1 MTIMTGPH
9 FDLRKIALKA
19 LAVASLLMVYP
30 SMLAHAQKSDVNPSS
45 SERSRQVTVMA
56 IRAIRAIKGTG
67 PIDPKLATVAKQLAQ
82 IMPDHRFELI
92 DGKTKRLD
100 PKQAMV
106 VKSVENSVLT
116 VELKSPSNDEG
127 KVEML
132 IRLTMDGGEPFESVI
147 KTPANQL
154 FFLDRK
160 INDSNRLL
168 IAVGAR

>member
-30 SMLAHAQKSDVNPSS
+30 SMLAHAQTPDVSPSS
-45 SERSRQVTVMA
+45 SEHSRQVTVM
-56 IRAIRAIKGTG
+56 AIRAIKGTG

>member
-30 SMLAHAQKSDVNPSS
+30 SMLAHAQKPDVNPSS
-45 SERSRQVTVMA
+45 SEHSRQVTVM
-56 IRAIRAIKGTG
+56 AIRAIKGTG

-132 IRLTMDGGEPFESVI
+132 MMLTMYGGEPFESVI

-154 FFLDRK
+154 CFLDRK

>member
-30 SMLAHAQKSDVNPSS
+30 SMLAHAQKPDVSSSS
-45 SERSRQVTVMA
+45 SEHSRQVTVM
-56 IRAIRAIKGTG
+56 AIRAIKGTG

>member
-9 FDLRKIALKA
+9 SNHRRIALKA
-19 LAVASLLMVYP
+19 LALTSLLMVYP
-30 SMLAHAQKSDVNPSS
+30 SMFVYGQNPNANPSS
-45 SERSRQVTVMA
+45 EDSRQVTVM
-56 IRAIRAIKGTG
+56 AIRAIKGTG

-132 IRLTMDGGEPFESVI
+132 IRLTMDGGEPFESVV

>member
-9 FDLRKIALKA
+9 SNHRRIALKA
-19 LAVASLLMVYP
+19 LALTSLLMVYP
-30 SMLAHAQKSDVNPSS
+30 SIFVYGQNPNANPSS
-45 SERSRQVTVMA
+45 EPSRQVTVM
-56 IRAIRAIKGTG
+56 AIRAIKGTG

-132 IRLTMDGGEPFESVI
+132 IRLTMDGGEPFESVV

>member
-30 SMLAHAQKSDVNPSS
+30 SMLAHAQKPDVNPSS
-45 SERSRQVTVMA
+45 SEHSRQVTVM
-56 IRAIRAIKGTG
+56 AIRAIKGTG

>member
-1 MTIMTGPH
+1 
-9 FDLRKIALKA
+9 
-19 LAVASLLMVYP
+19 
-30 SMLAHAQKSDVNPSS
+30 
-45 SERSRQVTVMA
+45 
-56 IRAIRAIKGTG
+56 
-67 PIDPKLATVAKQLAQ
+67 
-82 IMPDHRFELI
+82 
-92 DGKTKRLD
+92 
-100 PKQAMV
+100 MV
-106 VKSVENSVLT
+106 VKSVEYSVLT

-132 IRLTMDGGEPFESVI
+132 IRLTMDGGEPFESVV

>member
-1 MTIMTGPH
+1 MTGPISN
-9 FDLRKIALKA
+9 FRRITLKA
-19 LAVASLLMVYP
+19 LALTSLLMVYP
-30 SMLAHAQKSDVNPSS
+30 SMPAHAQNPDL
-45 SERSRQVTVMA
+45 ERSAENSRQVTVMA
-56 IRAIRAIKGTG
+56 IRAIKGSG

-92 DGKTKRLD
+92 EGKTKRLD

-106 VKSVENSVLT
+106 VKSAENSVLT
-116 VELKSPSNDEG
+116 IELKSPNNDEG

-132 IRLTMDGGEPFESVI
+132 IRLTMDGGEPFESVV

-160 INDSNRLL
+160 INDSSRLL

>member
-1 MTIMTGPH
+1 MTIMTVPH

-30 SMLAHAQKSDVNPSS
+30 SMLAHAQKPDVSPSS
-45 SERSRQVTVMA
+45 SEHSRQVTVM
-56 IRAIRAIKGTG
+56 AIRAIKGTG

>member
-30 SMLAHAQKSDVNPSS
+30 SMLAHAQKPDVNPSS
-45 SERSRQVTVMA
+45 SEHSRQVTVM
-56 IRAIRAIKGTG
+56 AIRAIKGTG

-116 VELKSPSNDEG
+116 VELKSPSND
-127 KVEML
+127 
-132 IRLTMDGGEPFESVI
+132 
-147 KTPANQL
+147 
-154 FFLDRK
+154 
-160 INDSNRLL
+160 
-168 IAVGAR
+168 

>member
-30 SMLAHAQKSDVNPSS
+30 SMLAHAQKPDVSSSS
-45 SERSRQVTVMA
+45 SEHSRQVTVM
-56 IRAIRAIKGTG
+56 AIRAIKGTG

-127 KVEML
+127 MVEML
-132 IRLTMDGGEPFESVI
+132 H
-147 KTPANQL
+147 
-154 FFLDRK
+154 LD
-160 INDSNRLL
+160 
-168 IAVGAR
+168 

>member
-9 FDLRKIALKA
+9 SNHRRIALKA
-19 LAVASLLMVYP
+19 LALTSLLMVHP
-30 SMLAHAQKSDVNPSS
+30 SMLVYAQNPNANPF
-45 SERSRQVTVMA
+45 SEPSRQVTVM
-56 IRAIRAIKGTG
+56 AIRAIKGTG

-132 IRLTMDGGEPFESVI
+132 IRLTMDGGEPFESVV

>member
-30 SMLAHAQKSDVNPSS
+30 SMLAHAQKPDVNPSS
-45 SERSRQVTVMA
+45 SEHSRQVTVMA
-56 IRAIRAIKGTG
+56 IRAIKGTG
-67 PIDPKLATVAKQLAQ
+67 PLDPKLATVAKQLAQ

>member
-30 SMLAHAQKSDVNPSS
+30 FMLAHAQKPDVNPSS
-45 SERSRQVTVMA
+45 SEHSRQVTVM
-56 IRAIRAIKGTG
+56 AIRAIKGTG

>member
-30 SMLAHAQKSDVNPSS
+30 SMLAHAQKPDVSPSS
-45 SERSRQVTVMA
+45 SEHSRQVTVM
-56 IRAIRAIKGTG
+56 AIRAIKGTG

-154 FFLDRK
+154 FFLARK

>member
-1 MTIMTGPH
+1 MTIMTGPNSNH
-9 FDLRKIALKA
+9 RRIALKA
-19 LAVASLLMVYP
+19 LALTSLLMVHP
-30 SMLAHAQKSDVNPSS
+30 SMLVYGQNPNANPSS
-45 SERSRQVTVMA
+45 EPSRQVTVM
-56 IRAIRAIKGTG
+56 AIRAIKGTG

-132 IRLTMDGGEPFESVI
+132 IRLTMDGGEPFESVV

>member
-1 MTIMTGPH
+1 MCHMIGPNSNH
-9 FDLRKIALKA
+9 RRIAMKA
-19 LAVASLLMVYP
+19 LALASLLMVCP
-30 SMLAHAQKSDVNPSS
+30 SEPACAQNPEV
-45 SERSRQVTVMA
+45 ERSAENSRQVTVMA
-56 IRAIRAIKGTG
+56 IRAIRGNG

-100 PKQAMV
+100 SKQAIV
-106 VKSVENSVLT
+106 VKSVENSALT
-116 VELKSPSNDEG
+116 VELKSPSNEEG

-132 IRLTMDGGEPFESVI
+132 IRLIMDGGEPFESVV

-160 INDSNRLL
+160 INESSRLL

>member
-1 MTIMTGPH
+1 MTGPNSN
-9 FDLRKIALKA
+9 LRRIALKA
-19 LAVASLLMVYP
+19 LVLTSLMMARPIKLTQAQNPDVHP
-30 SMLAHAQKSDVNPSS
+30 SAEN
-45 SERSRQVTVMA
+45 SRQVTVMA
-56 IRAIRAIKGTG
+56 IRAIKGTG
-67 PIDPKLATVAKQLAQ
+67 PTDPKLATVAKQLAQ

-106 VKSVENSVLT
+106 VKSAENTALT
-116 VELKSPSNDEG
+116 VELKSPSNEEG

-132 IRLTMDGGEPFESVI
+132 IRLTMDGGEPFESVV

>member
-1 MTIMTGPH
+1 MTGPH
-9 FDLRKIALKA
+9 FYLRRIALKA

-30 SMLAHAQKSDVNPSS
+30 STLAHAQKPDANPSS
-45 SERSRQVTVMA
+45 EDSRQVTVM
-56 IRAIRAIKGTG
+56 AIRAIKGTG

>member
-45 SERSRQVTVMA
+45 SVRSRQVTVM
-56 IRAIRAIKGTG
+56 AIRAIKGTG

>member
-9 FDLRKIALKA
+9 FYLRRIALKA

-30 SMLAHAQKSDVNPSS
+30 SMLAHAQKPDVSPSS
-45 SERSRQVTVMA
+45 SEHSRQVTVM
-56 IRAIRAIKGTG
+56 AIRAIKGTG

-92 DGKTKRLD
+92 DGTTKRLD

>member
-30 SMLAHAQKSDVNPSS
+30 SMLAHAQKPDVIPSS
-45 SERSRQVTVMA
+45 SEHSRQVTVM
-56 IRAIRAIKGTG
+56 AIRAIKGTG

>member
-30 SMLAHAQKSDVNPSS
+30 SMFVYGQNPNANPSS
-45 SERSRQVTVMA
+45 EDSRQVTVM
-56 IRAIRAIKGTG
+56 AIRAIKGTG
-67 PIDPKLATVAKQLAQ
+67 PIDPKLATVAKQLSQ

>member
-9 FDLRKIALKA
+9 FDLRKIALKT

-30 SMLAHAQKSDVNPSS
+30 SMLAHAQKPDVNPSS
-45 SERSRQVTVMA
+45 SEHSRQVTVM
-56 IRAIRAIKGTG
+56 AIRAIKGTG

>member
-30 SMLAHAQKSDVNPSS
+30 SMLAHAQKPDVNPSS
-45 SERSRQVTVMA
+45 SEHSRQVTVM
-56 IRAIRAIKGTG
+56 AIRAIKGTG

-160 INDSNRLL
+160 INDSTRLL

>member
-9 FDLRKIALKA
+9 FYLRRIALKA

-30 SMLAHAQKSDVNPSS
+30 SMLAHAQKPDANPSS
-45 SERSRQVTVMA
+45 SEHSRQVTVM
-56 IRAIRAIKGTG
+56 AIRAIKGTG